1 MFDST
6 TEAMDCCILPNA
18 LGGAKRNAND
28 DEGIDS
34 GGSGECGDC
43 EWDAGV
49 HDATNPGGDEGGSG
63 VLYRRERRA
72 NRIYLF
78 RYDGF
83 VATAGG
89 GGTFLSGVQCTNR
102 GEPSHER
109 AGPGGVCGGDGARRE
124 ELRP

>member
-1 MFDST
+1 MKTSAAAPRPANDCPLVQCSVRRIMVDST
-6 TEAMDCCILPNA
+6 IGAMGWCILPNA
-18 LGGAKRNAND
+18 LGGARRNAND

-34 GGSGECGDC
+34 GGCGECGDR

-49 HDATNPGGDEGGSG
+49 HHATNPGGDEGGGG
-63 VLYRRERRA
+63 VLRGRERRA

-89 GGTFLSGVQCTNR
+89 GGTFLSGVQC
-102 GEPSHER
+102 S
-109 AGPGGVCGGDGARRE
+109 
-124 ELRP
+124 